1 MKNINKFII
10 VTTKLIV
17 SIAHN
22 LKLFLI
28 KNNFVVDIIFDLTK
42 EKCERCDENTIFII
56 MHINRILNHYPKKYI
71 FFQIEQSTSN
81 YFTEKYIEHINNC
94 SIIWEFSMKNY
105 DKYKKND
112 IYHKLFYMPLPFFYK
127 KITCD
132 KKNIIY
138 DIFFMDHII
147 IGEIIFCKN

>member
-42 EKCERCDENTIFII
+42 EKCERCDENT
-56 MHINRILNHYPKKYI
+56 
-71 FFQIEQSTSN
+71 S
-81 YFTEKYIEHINNC
+81 
-94 SIIWEFSMKNY
+94 
-105 DKYKKND
+105 
-112 IYHKLFYMPLPFFYK
+112 
-127 KITCD
+127 
-132 KKNIIY
+132 
-138 DIFFMDHII
+138 
-147 IGEIIFCKN
+147 